1 MGILVQKFGG
11 TSVASVEKMNE
22 VCNIIEKYKKE
33 GNDLVVVVSA
43 MGRMGEPYATDTL
56 LSLVDNNFKNNM
68 EKIIEVDKKTLD
80 ELLVLM
86 KKIYKDYPKWLKRG
100 NV

>member
-11 TSVASVEKMNE
+11 TSVASVEKMKE

-43 MGRMGEPYATDTL
+43 MGRKGDPYATDTL
-56 LSLVDNNFKNNM
+56 INLCTNVNKCCC
-68 EKIIEVDKKTLD
+68 IEFCHH
-80 ELLVLM
+80 
-86 KKIYKDYPKWLKRG
+86 KWEPINWSCNWWFSNCFDR
-100 NV
+100 

>member
-11 TSVASVEKMNE
+11 TSVASVEKMKE

-43 MGRMGEPYATDTL
+43 MGRKGIHMLQIP
-56 LSLVDNNFKNNM
+56 
-68 EKIIEVDKKTLD
+68 
-80 ELLVLM
+80 
-86 KKIYKDYPKWLKRG
+86 
-100 NV
+100 

>member
-11 TSVASVEKMNE
+11 TSVASVEKMKE

-43 MGRMGEPYATDTL
+43 MG
-56 LSLVDNNFKNNM
+56 
-68 EKIIEVDKKTLD
+68 KIGRAHVWTPVTNRDI
-80 ELLVLM
+80 
-86 KKIYKDYPKWLKRG
+86 
-100 NV
+100 

>member
-43 MGRMGEPYATDTL
+43 PITALEL
-56 LSLVDNNFKNNM
+56 
-68 EKIIEVDKKTLD
+68 KTGS
-80 ELLVLM
+80 V
-86 KKIYKDYPKWLKRG
+86 I
-100 NV
+100 